1 MPVGTTL
8 LLVVRSRSGVIVG
21 IEVWFVELRQ
31 EDGSLAKSL
40 ETKQSTQTFIADRH
54 AFFPVVI
61 LHYLMCA
68 YFFLLL
74 NTASSF
80 EDERE
85 AQGTANINQYNGVEF
100 NVPAVLPRHLLLPPA
115 TLGTEGVPA
124 GGGYLIDKEN
134 MERFWMDG

>member
-54 AFFPVVI
+54 VFFLVVI
-61 LHYLMCA
+61 CD
-68 YFFLLL
+68 
-74 NTASSF
+74 T
-80 EDERE
+80 
-85 AQGTANINQYNGVEF
+85 I
-100 NVPAVLPRHLLLPPA
+100 
-115 TLGTEGVPA
+115 
-124 GGGYLIDKEN
+124 
-134 MERFWMDG
+134 